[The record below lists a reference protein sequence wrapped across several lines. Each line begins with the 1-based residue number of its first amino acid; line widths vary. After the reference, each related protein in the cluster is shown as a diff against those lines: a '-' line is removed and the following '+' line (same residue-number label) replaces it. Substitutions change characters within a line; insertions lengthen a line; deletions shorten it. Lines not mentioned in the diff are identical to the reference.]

1 MQKICTLILALILMM
16 GALYFG
22 YNAGMRH
29 IIEDAEIRVNDN
41 IVTITIDGDA
51 YEHVA
56 E

>member
-1 MQKICTLILALILMM
+1 MRKLVTLMLALIIAM

-29 IIEDAEIRVNDN
+29 VIEDAEIRVNDN
-41 IVTITIDGDA
+41 IVTIIIDGDV

>member
-1 MQKICTLILALILMM
+1 MRNLITGILALIIAM

-22 YNAGMRH
+22 YNAGIRYA
-29 IIEDAEIRVNDN
+29 IESAEISASGN
-41 IVTITIDGDA
+41 IITIELDGDV